1 MKKIL
6 GIVVLGL
13 LLSTSAY
20 TDDIKDF
27 QIENISIGDSAL
39 DYFNEA
45 QLEDSELG
53 WYNYSY
59 KEYSTS
65 LLPGKGIYDWFQIS
79 YKSDDDNFTIEGLA
93 GIIVKKK
100 YDDDKCNKE
109 LDTAALDISELFKNT
124 KQGKKKL
131 YKVVYNLREI
141 FQKPD
146 PSGKSIVTSI
156 SFDFKDEGKIIL
168 SCYNMDKATNQI
180 DSPIKDINQFDTFR
194 IDIRS
199 KAFKHYLEKA

>member
-6 GIVVLGL
+6 GIVVLSL

-27 QIENISIGDSAL
+27 KIESISIGDSAL
-39 DYFNEA
+39 DYFTES
-45 QLEDSELG
+45 QLENGELD
-53 WYNYSY
+53 WFNYSY

-65 LLPGKGIYDWFQIS
+65 LLLGKDIYDWFKIS
-79 YKSDDDNFTIEGLA
+79 YNSHDDDFIIEGLV
-93 GIIVKKK
+93 GIVVKKK
-100 YDDDKCNKE
+100 YDDNKCNKE
-109 LDTAALDISELFKNT
+109 LDTAALDISKLFKNT
-124 KQGKKKL
+124 KQGKKQL
-131 YKVVYNLREI
+131 YKIVYNPRKI
-141 FQKPD
+141 FQEPNS
-146 PSGKSIVTSI
+146 SGKSTATSI

-199 KAFKHYLEKA
+199 KVLAHYLEKV

>member
-6 GIVVLGL
+6 GIVFLIFL
-13 LLSTSAY
+13 ISSSAY

-27 QIENISIGDSAL
+27 QIESISIGDSAL
-39 DYFNEA
+39 DYFTES
-45 QLEDSELG
+45 QLENGELD
-53 WYNYSY
+53 WFNYSY

-65 LLPGKGIYDWFQIS
+65 LLSGKGIYDWFKIS
-79 YKSDDDNFTIEGLA
+79 YKSDDDNFIIEGLA
-93 GIIVKKK
+93 GILVKKK

-109 LDTAALDISELFKNT
+109 LDTVALDISELFKNT
-124 KQGKKKL
+124 KQGKKQL
-131 YKVVYNLREI
+131 YKVIYNPREI

-199 KAFKHYLEKA
+199 KILTHYLEKA

>member
-1 MKKIL
+1 MKKLLEIL
-6 GIVVLGL
+6 VLGL
-13 LLSTSAY
+13 LVSTNAY
-20 TDDIKDF
+20 TDDIKDL
-27 QIENISIGDSAL
+27 EVESMSIGDSAL
-39 DYFNEA
+39 DYFTES
-45 QLEDSELG
+45 QLENGELD
-53 WYNYSY
+53 WFNYSY

-65 LLPGKGIYDWFQIS
+65 LLSGKGIYDWFKIS
-79 YKSDDDNFTIEGLA
+79 YKSDDDNFIIEGLA
-93 GIIVKKK
+93 GILVKKK

-109 LDTAALDISELFKNT
+109 LDTVALDISELFKNT
-124 KQGKKKL
+124 KQGKKQL
-131 YKVVYNLREI
+131 YKVIYNPREI

-199 KAFKHYLEKA
+199 RALVYYLEKA